1 MAISMDKLRE
11 QISPVLQEMSTTRK
25 MTIAIVAL
33 VVLGGFFLLIF
44 LSGRPTYRPL
54 FSNLSEEDTAAI
66 VQKLQE
72 DKVPYK
78 LTNGGR
84 TIECPEEM
92 IYDVRLKLASAGL
105 PQGGGVGF
113 ELFDRKAFGA
123 TEFVQRVNLQRALQ
137 GELARTIRQ
146 YPQVAGARVHLSL
159 PERSLFV
166 REEEVPEA
174 TVVLQL
180 KPGATLQNSQL
191 RGIVHLVTCSVQGLQ
206 PHNVHVVD
214 TSGKVLYTPREEG
227 MTAGGGDGTLL
238 EMQGQIEK
246 RLENKIKEILGPI
259 VGMQKVVARVNVDLD
274 PRLVEQTEEQFDP
287 DRIAVRSEQ
296 RSSEKS
302 SGPGKVQGG
311 VPGVLSNLD
320 SKDSTAVASAAGSEY
335 KKENETVN
343 YEVNRVTRRT
353 VAPRGDLQ
361 RLTVAVLV
369 DGVRQMTKAADGTE
383 TWTVVPRSA
392 EEIRKYEGIVKQA
405 VGFNA
410 SRGDQFQIASVPF
423 EGIEEAA
430 KEMMPSKWTDMLA
443 HGLSSPLIRYAVL
456 LILGLLFFLIVV
468 RPFVKGILSV
478 LQPPPPEPVEYP
490 RTLEEMERASLEAA
504 KEEEEIVLPDVEDVS
519 FLPKAVIRLAD
530 DDPQRFAGTLKAWLR
545 RS

>member
-1 MAISMDKLRE
+1 MEIAGEENVAISMDRLKE
-11 QISPVLQEMSTTRK
+11 QVGPVLQEMSAARK
-25 MTIAIVAL
+25 VTIAIVAL
-33 VVLGGFFLLIF
+33 TVLGGFFLLLF
-44 LSGRPTYRPL
+44 LSGRTTYSPI

-66 VQKLQE
+66 VQKLRE
-72 DKVPYK
+72 DKVPYR

-84 TIECPEEM
+84 TIECPEEQL
-92 IYDVRLKLASAGL
+92 YDVRLNLASAGL
-105 PQGGGVGF
+105 PQGGGIGF

-174 TVVLQL
+174 TVVMQL
-180 KPGATLQNSQL
+180 KPGATLQRSQL
-191 RGIVHLVTCSVQGLQ
+191 KGIVHLVTCSVQGLQ

-214 TSGKVLYTPREEG
+214 TSGKVLFTPREDG
-227 MTAGGGDGTLL
+227 MMAGGGDGTLL
-238 EMQGQIEK
+238 ERQGQIEK

-259 VGMQKVVARVNVDLD
+259 VGIQKVVARVNVDLD
-274 PRLVEQTEEQFDP
+274 PRLIEQTEEEYDP

-302 SGPGKVQGG
+302 SGPGKVEGG

-320 SKDSTAVASAAGSEY
+320 STGNAAVASAAGSEY

-343 YEVNRVTRRT
+343 YEVNRITRRT

-369 DGVRQMTKAADGTE
+369 DGVRQVTKAADGTE
-383 TWTVVPRSA
+383 TWTVAPRSA

-410 SRGDQFQIASVPF
+410 ARGDQFQIASVPF
-423 EGIEEAA
+423 EGIEKIE
-430 KEMMPSKWTDMLA
+430 EMPSEWTDMLA
-443 HGLSSPLIRYAVL
+443 DGLSSPLIRYAVL

-468 RPFVKGILSV
+468 RPFVKGH
-478 LQPPPPEPVEYP
+478 
-490 RTLEEMERASLEAA
+490 
-504 KEEEEIVLPDVEDVS
+504 
-519 FLPKAVIRLAD
+519 
-530 DDPQRFAGTLKAWLR
+530 PQRAATATSRTRGISEDA
-545 RS
+545 